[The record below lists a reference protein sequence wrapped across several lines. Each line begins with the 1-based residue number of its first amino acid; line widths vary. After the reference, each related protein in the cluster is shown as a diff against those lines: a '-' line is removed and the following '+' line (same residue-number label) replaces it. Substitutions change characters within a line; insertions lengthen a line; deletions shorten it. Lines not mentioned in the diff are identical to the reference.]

1 MSACAKFQSKLHG
14 NRDVILVV
22 GGSGQP
28 TAVLLDYTQ
37 QNAQWTTSEY
47 HFKSIFCLYNTQD
60 RFIYQYLHLFVLAT
74 NPPTDHTSS
83 FDHHNAL
90 TDLSGQGVYMQHE
103 KYLYHFTCDESSC
116 EWEIM
121 QQQFGKSLYD
131 PVMMYLPSS
140 YGCSN
145 SVTTTT
151 TSPTTTGT
159 LTTTT
164 TTTSTTITGTL
175 TTTTHTTTT
184 SPTSK

>member
-1 MSACAKFQSKLHG
+1 MVTGMLSLLLEEVVNIQQFCQTIHSKMPSGLQVSIISNLFLLVKHS
-14 NRDVILVV
+14 RQVHLPILA
-22 GGSGQP
+22 S
-28 TAVLLDYTQ
+28 
-37 QNAQWTTSEY
+37 
-47 HFKSIFCLYNTQD
+47 FF
-60 RFIYQYLHLFVLAT
+60 LAT

-140 YGCSN
+140 YGCLA

-151 TSPTTTGT
+151 TYPTTTGT

-164 TTTSTTITGTL
+164 QTTTTSTTS
-175 TTTTHTTTT
+175 TT
-184 SPTSK
+184 STSKQLSSPLLYLYKYITFIVF